1 VKTGVVLC
9 YGLYSSERKDYKQY
23 LDFIAEEIDKQGLER
38 VILCGGF
45 TNPERSRDSEASTVQ
60 EYLLSVKPDFT
71 NYTLEDK
78 SINTNQNLEF
88 AAQRLS
94 KDDEIMVYGDLI
106 RLAKIIW
113 IAMHFLVGAS
123 QEDIYKAVFEFA
135 YDARDLYKDFKYK
148 NLKVVAFDFPGKTK
162 EETIGQ
168 SFAVLLDVMALYDEK
183 KNRMDVEQR
192 EKDLRLS
199 S

>member
-1 VKTGVVLC
+1 MKTGVVLLYAL
-9 YGLYSSERKDYKQY
+9 YGPERTDYKEY
-23 LDFIAEEIDKQGLER
+23 LDFIAEEIDKRGLER

-45 TNPERSRDSEASTVQ
+45 TDPKRPRDSEASTVQ

-78 SINTNQNLEF
+78 SITTNQNLEF
-88 AAQRLS
+88 AAQSLS
-94 KDDEIMVYGDLI
+94 KDDEIVVYGDLI

-113 IAMHFLVGAS
+113 IAMHFLVGATRD
-123 QEDIYKAVFEFA
+123 EIYKAVFEFA
-135 YDARDLYKDFKYK
+135 HARDLYKDFEYK

-168 SFAVLLDVMALYDEK
+168 SFATLLHVMALYDEE
-183 KNRMDVEQR
+183 KNRMGVEQR
-192 EKDLRLS
+192 KKDFGLS
-199 S
+199 